1 MTDTSLKITEFGAWA
16 GFAALKNPDKYIKLI
31 KQVGLD
37 RIDIMVNDGTK
48 AGPFHL
54 YLPEDKLVDTLKKFL
69 QSGVKVAISTWA
81 KPEASWTRGMEII
94 GRVATAAG
102 VDQVTLDLEEPWITP
117 LKNKSVA
124 EIFTWNAALVGT
136 LRVHFEGAINVAP
149 IVYANR
155 KVLDGVL
162 QMVDQI
168 IPQCYST
175 VKNVPGSGHDGSLE
189 RATVN
194 LYKGYGAPLVMGAAA
209 WNLDG
214 AYGKKS
220 ADAVRTSLKATLALG
235 ITEVRYWRFE
245 FLNGEILDAVREFLP
260 EQGVL

>member
-1 MTDTSLKITEFGAWA
+1 MNTITEFGAWA
-16 GFAALKNPDKYIKLI
+16 GYAALQNPDKYIKLI

-37 RIDIMVNDGTK
+37 RIDIMINDGTK
-48 AGPFHL
+48 PGGFSL
-54 YLPEDKLVDTLKKFL
+54 YFPEQKLIDILKKFR
-69 QSGVKVAISTWA
+69 QSGVKVSISTWA
-81 KPEASWTRGMEII
+81 KPETSWTVGMAQVGKI
-94 GRVATAAG
+94 ATEAG

-117 LKNKSVA
+117 LKNKSPA
-124 EIFTWNAALVGT
+124 EIFTWNTSLVGT
-136 LRVHFEGAINVAP
+136 LRVHFQGVINLAP

-155 KVLDGVL
+155 KVLDGAL

-194 LYKGYGAPLVMGAAA
+194 LYKGYGAPIVMGAAA
-209 WNLDG
+209 WNLEG
-214 AYGKKS
+214 AYGKNTYE
-220 ADAVRTSLKATLALG
+220 AVRTSLQATLQLG

-245 FLNGEILDAVREFLP
+245 FLNGDVLRAIKEFLP
-260 EQGVL
+260 SNNVG